1 MKRLIAASLVA
12 AAFASGHAQ
21 AGNTTSNFDVT
32 VNLTSGCSIGA
43 ITALDFTYTAYQPG
57 AQPATGGGFNVS
69 CTNGLSYNFGLV
81 SGAGGAAPG
90 AASIN
95 PTTLGLN
102 YTLNIP
108 AGGPFVGT
116 GANQAY
122 TLTGSM
128 GANQGGTCAGA
139 SCSTTVQHTLVVNF

>member
-1 MKRLIAASLVA
+1 MKRLIAASMVA
-12 AAFASGHAQ
+12 AALASGHAQ

-43 ITALDFTYTAYQPG
+43 ITAVAFNYTAFQAA
-57 AQPATGGGFNVS
+57 AQASTGGGFNVS
-69 CTNGLSYNFGLV
+69 CTSGLSYNFGLV

-90 AASIN
+90 AASIS

-108 AGGPFVGT
+108 AGGPFLGNG
-116 GANQAY
+116 GAQGY
-122 TLTGSM
+122 TITGSM
-128 GANQGGTCAGA
+128 AGSQGGTCAGA
-139 SCSTTVQHTLVVNF
+139 SCSATVQHTLVVNF